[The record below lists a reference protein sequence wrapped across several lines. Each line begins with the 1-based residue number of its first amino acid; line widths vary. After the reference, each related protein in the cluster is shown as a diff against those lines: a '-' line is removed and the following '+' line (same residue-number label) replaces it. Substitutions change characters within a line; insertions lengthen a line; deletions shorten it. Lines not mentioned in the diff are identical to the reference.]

1 MELYHSVVY
10 PLTLVVFGA
19 TAVMGVISAI
29 TTRFGAVLAWFGT
42 SVWIATA
49 VQTIAVIV
57 GLIAGWDVS
66 LPLILGYALAG
77 IILLFLLGI
86 GRLGEPSA
94 AELKAEP
101 DRPVLSPAQVVRVNG
116 MAAALVGVAAAV
128 VAWRI
133 DEIVMSA

>member
-19 TAVMGVISAI
+19 TAIMGAVTAI
-29 TTRFGAVLAWFGT
+29 TTRFGSVLAWFGT

-49 VQTIAVIV
+49 IQAIAVIV
-57 GLIAGWDVS
+57 GLFSGWDVS
-66 LPLILGYALAG
+66 LPLVLGYALG
-77 IILLFLLGI
+77 GVILLFLLGI

-101 DRPVLSPAQVVRVNG
+101 DRPVLAPDQVARVNG
-116 MAAALVGVAAAV
+116 VAAIIVGLAAMV
-128 VAWRI
+128 IAWRL
-133 DEIVMSA
+133 DVIVASA